1 MGKEDDAR
9 AMGIAFAHEMRRQ
22 GLGIADVAAR
32 AGVDPA
38 TVGMFVGGR
47 RTRPPS
53 NRVLKQLQE
62 ALHLP
67 EDFFLDVETPVS
79 GLRQDHSQ
87 RTSRGKDLDVNER
100 EIVAKAA
107 DLMLESARINGEV
120 ARLLASIAQPIPPT
134 GESPS

>member
-9 AMGIAFAHEMRRQ
+9 AMGSALAHEMRRQ

-79 GLRQDHSQ
+79 GLRQDHPQ
-87 RTSRGKDLDVNER
+87 RNTGKDLDVNER

-120 ARLLASIAQPIPPT
+120 ARLLASIAQPNPPS
-134 GESPS
+134 GESSS